1 MSYTPPTKNQET
13 IWAAYNTT
21 AQGVTRIIN
30 QILEVD
36 QFINCSADSGASG
49 GVAFPSHACF
59 VHGEVRT
66 TGVSSYSDTYTTHLT
81 TDSQTGGRGY
91 QGSCNVAGTI
101 NVDDGNYIVSSTG
114 DVYLRTYAFGT
125 GSGEASDAQETR
137 LFGLI
142 LNQ

>member
-13 IWAAYNTT
+13 IWAAYNST
-21 AQGVTRIIN
+21 AQGVTRIVG
-30 QILEVD
+30 QILVVD
-36 QFINCSADSGASG
+36 NFINCSADSGASG

-59 VHGEVRT
+59 VNGEVRT
-66 TGVSSYSDTYTTHLT
+66 TGVSSYTDTYATNLA
-81 TDSQTGGRGY
+81 TDSQNGGRGY
-91 QGSCNVAGTI
+91 QGSCNAAGTI
-101 NVDDGNYIVSSTG
+101 NLDDGNYIVSSSG
-114 DVYLRTYAFGT
+114 DIFLKTHAFGS

>member
-1 MSYTPPTKNQET
+1 MSYTPPTKNQSP
-13 IWAAYNTT
+13 IWAAYNSTP
-21 AQGVTRIIN
+21 QGVTRVVG

-36 QFINCSADSGASG
+36 QFIDCSADSGASG
-49 GVAFPSHACF
+49 GVAFPSHECY

-66 TGVSSYSDTYTTHLT
+66 TGVASYDDTYTTHLT

-91 QGSCNVAGTI
+91 QGSCNVSGTV
-101 NVDDGNYIVSSTG
+101 NVDDGNYIVSSSG
-114 DVYLRTYAFGT
+114 DVFLKTYAFGSS
-125 GSGEASDAQETR
+125 SGEASDAQETR